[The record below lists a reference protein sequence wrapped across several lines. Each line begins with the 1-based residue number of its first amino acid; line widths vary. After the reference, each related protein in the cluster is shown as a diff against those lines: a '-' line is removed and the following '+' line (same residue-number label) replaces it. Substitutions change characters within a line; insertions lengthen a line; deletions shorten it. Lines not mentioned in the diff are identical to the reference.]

1 MRKYVGF
8 DGWRFVDFF
17 IGQFILFFIVLSILI
32 HILSY
37 NNISFYFCIE
47 HYFSY
52 NANMTKKKSTTTHH
66 VIFTYELR
74 NIIAWGILVTL
85 WVLFLF
91 SNDNPN
97 PDNNSVPLISQFVVD
112 TWRYLFSDLYYKF
125 IASPILLI
133 LWLMILVK
141 RASWSISRLVW
152 LLLYFISLSS
162 LVWKYQGK
170 TVGFFDI
177 HHAVAW
183 LVTTPTDS
191 IFFLVLFFSSLYLTV
206 RISYRAILSKVRE
219 SVPTLSRVREAVL
232 PADDYE
238 DDAPV
243 RKAKT
248 DDVYKKK
255 AEELER
261 KIAEIHKAK
270 KTESPVHEPKWA
282 SLLKGM
288 FGWDKWDTITKKVP
302 LETPEWKIIESKTP
316 AKAVDFGTWDFP
328 SLSLLN
334 EVKHINVVTPDEIEE
349 KSLLIQK
356 TFLQFGIDVEMQE
369 ECVGPTVI
377 QYRLRPSEWV
387 RLSKIEALKK
397 DLTLALKAKSI
408 RIQAPIPGLGL
419 VGIEV
424 PNEKRDTVWVK
435 EVLEDVAFRWHK
447 SKLALALGKDI
458 QGDFIVGDLAKM
470 PHLLI
475 AGQTGSGKSVGMN
488 GFILSLLYKNTPSEL
503 RMIMVDPKQV
513 ELWVYDG
520 IPHLLTPVINSPD
533 KALNALKWWVA
544 EMERRYSTLKPLN
557 ARNLEEYNAKVSIKD
572 KMPAIVIIIDEL
584 ADLMMSGNKKEVE
597 SAITRIAQKARAVGL
612 HMILATQ
619 RPSVDV
625 ITGLIKAN
633 VPSRVAFTVASN
645 VDSRTILD
653 QIGAEDLLGR
663 GDMLYFPTG
672 AMATNRLQWVLVE
685 TDEVERV
692 VAHIKRTIDPAM
704 LEEIYDKSIV
714 DWDRGNYEWSASG
727 DMYWD
732 EDPKVVEESIEL
744 VRSSGKCSTSMLQR
758 HLKLWYG
765 RAARVV
771 DILESMGIVGPA
783 DGSKPREVIG

>member
-1 MRKYVGF
+1 
-8 DGWRFVDFF
+8 
-17 IGQFILFFIVLSILI
+17 
-32 HILSY
+32 
-37 NNISFYFCIE
+37 
-47 HYFSY
+47 
-52 NANMTKKKSTTTHH
+52 MT
-66 VIFTYELR
+66 L
-74 NIIAWGILVTL
+74 
-85 WVLFLF
+85 
-91 SNDNPN
+91 
-97 PDNNSVPLISQFVVD
+97 
-112 TWRYLFSDLYYKF
+112 
-125 IASPILLI
+125 
-133 LWLMILVK
+133 
-141 RASWSISRLVW
+141 
-152 LLLYFISLSS
+152 
-162 LVWKYQGK
+162 
-170 TVGFFDI
+170 
-177 HHAVAW
+177 
-183 LVTTPTDS
+183 
-191 IFFLVLFFSSLYLTV
+191 
-206 RISYRAILSKVRE
+206 RISYRALLSRVRE
-219 SVPTLSRVREAVL
+219 SVPSLSTVRDAVL
-232 PADDYE
+232 SPEEEESPKKSERDS
-238 DDAPV
+238 
-243 RKAKT
+243 
-248 DDVYKKK
+248 VYKKK

-261 KIAEIHKAK
+261 KLADIHRSKEKKEEKPPVTGKTLIANAL
-270 KTESPVHEPKWA
+270 SW
-282 SLLKGM
+282 L
-288 FGWDKWDTITKKVP
+288 TKKVP
-302 LETPEWKIIESKTP
+302 LETPDGKVIESKVPT
-316 AKAVDFGTWDFP
+316 KSVDFGTWDFP
-328 SLSLLN
+328 SVKLLN
-334 EVKHINVVTPDEIEE
+334 QVEHKNLVSGDEIEE

-356 TFLQFGIDVEMQE
+356 TFLQFGIDVEMEE

-387 RLSKIEALKK
+387 RLSKIESLKK

-424 PNEKRDTVWVK
+424 PNEKRDIVGIR
-435 EVLEDVAFRWHK
+435 EVLADDSFTHHK

-458 QGDFIVGDLAKM
+458 QWDFIVGDLAKM

-513 ELWVYDG
+513 ELGIYDG

-544 EMERRYSTLKPLN
+544 EMERRYSTMKPMN
-557 ARNLEEYNAKVSIKD
+557 VRNLEEYNAKVNQKD
-572 KMPAIVIIIDEL
+572 RMPVIVIIIDEL

-612 HMILATQ
+612 HLILATQ

-692 VAHIKRTIDPAM
+692 VNHIKRTIDPAM
-704 LEEIYDKSIV
+704 LEDIYDHSIIE
-714 DWDRGNYEWSASG
+714 WDRGNWEGAVWGDTSG
-727 DMYWD
+727 NSGFE
-732 EDPKVVEESIEL
+732 EDPKVIDEAIEL

-758 HLKLWYG
+758 HLKLGYG

-771 DILESMGIVGPA
+771 DILEKLGIVGPA
-783 DGSKPREVIG
+783 DGSKPRDVIW

>member
-1 MRKYVGF
+1 MYES
-8 DGWRFVDFF
+8 FF
-17 IGQFILFFIVLSILI
+17 
-32 HILSY
+32 
-37 NNISFYFCIE
+37 NIWWLLEKFLGRSSAF
-47 HYFSY
+47 
-52 NANMTKKKSTTTHH
+52 
-66 VIFTYELR
+66 
-74 NIIAWGILVTL
+74 
-85 WVLFLF
+85 LFL
-91 SNDNPN
+91 
-97 PDNNSVPLISQFVVD
+97 I
-112 TWRYLFSDLYYKF
+112 
-125 IASPILLI
+125 
-133 LWLMILVK
+133 
-141 RASWSISRLVW
+141 
-152 LLLYFISLSS
+152 
-162 LVWKYQGK
+162 
-170 TVGFFDI
+170 
-177 HHAVAW
+177 
-183 LVTTPTDS
+183 
-191 IFFLVLFFSSLYLTV
+191 VLFFASLYLTL
-206 RISYRAILSKVRE
+206 RISYRSILSKVRD
-219 SVPTLSRVREAVL
+219 SVPSLSRVREVVL

-238 DDAPV
+238 EDDAPV
-243 RKAKT
+243 RKSKA
-248 DDVYKKK
+248 DDIYKKK

-261 KIAEIHKAK
+261 KIAELHKAK
-270 KTESPVHEPKWA
+270 KGDASVHEPKWA
-282 SLLKGM
+282 VLLKGM
-288 FGWDKWDTITKKVP
+288 FGGGKWDTMTKKVP
-302 LETPEWKIIESKTP
+302 LETPEGKVIESKTP
-316 AKAVDFGTWDFP
+316 AKAVDFGAWDFP

-334 EVKHINVVTPDEIEE
+334 EIKHINTVSPDEIEE

-356 TFLQFGIDVEMQE
+356 TFLQFGIDVEME
-369 ECVGPTVI
+369 DECVGPTVI

-424 PNEKRDTVWVK
+424 PNEKRDTVGVK
-435 EVLEDVAFRWHK
+435 EVLEDVAFRGHK

-458 QGDFIVGDLAKM
+458 QWDFIVGDLAKM

-513 ELWVYDG
+513 ELGVYDG

-557 ARNLEEYNAKVSIKD
+557 ARNLEEYNTKVGAKD

-714 DWDRGNYEWSASG
+714 DWDRGNYEGSASG
-727 DMYWD
+727 DMYGD
-732 EDPKVVEESIEL
+732 EDPKVIEEAIEL

-758 HLKLWYG
+758 HLKLGYG

-771 DILESMGIVGPA
+771 DILEGMGIVGPA
-783 DGSKPREVIG
+783 DGSKPREVVG

>member
-1 MRKYVGF
+1 MFLATREASVFGRYLTQVDMYLFGEYH
-8 DGWRFVDFF
+8 RFV
-17 IGQFILFFIVLSILI
+17 
-32 HILSY
+32 
-37 NNISFYFCIE
+37 
-47 HYFSY
+47 
-52 NANMTKKKSTTTHH
+52 A
-66 VIFTYELR
+66 
-74 NIIAWGILVTL
+74 APILV
-85 WVLFLF
+85 
-91 SNDNPN
+91 
-97 PDNNSVPLISQFVVD
+97 
-112 TWRYLFSDLYYKF
+112 
-125 IASPILLI
+125 ILGT
-133 LWLMILVK
+133 MILVK
-141 RASWSISRLVW
+141 KASWSMSRFVGI
-152 LLLYFISLSS
+152 LLFYISLTS
-162 LVWKYQGK
+162 LIGCYIADY
-170 TVGFFDI
+170 VGFFNI
-177 HHAVAW
+177 WWV
-183 LVTTPTDS
+183 LEK
-191 IFFLVLFFSSLYLTV
+191 FLGRSSAFLFLIVLFFASLYLTL
-206 RISYRAILSKVRE
+206 RISYRTILSKVRD
-219 SVPTLSRVREAVL
+219 SVPSLARVREAVL
-232 PADDYE
+232 PSDE
-238 DDAPV
+238 DSEDEIPV

-261 KIAEIHKAK
+261 KIAELHKAK
-270 KTESPVHEPKWA
+270 KPDTPVHEPKWA
-282 SLLKGM
+282 TILKNM
-288 FGWDKWDTITKKVP
+288 FGSAKTDTITKKVP
-302 LETPEWKIIESKTP
+302 LETPEGKVIESRTP
-316 AKAVDFGTWDFP
+316 TKAVDFGAWDFP
-328 SLSLLN
+328 SISLLN
-334 EVKHINVVTPDEIEE
+334 DVKHINVVTPDEIEE

-356 TFLQFGIDVEMQE
+356 TFLQFGIDVDMQE

-387 RLSKIEALKK
+387 RLSKIESLKK

-424 PNEKRDTVWVK
+424 PNEKRDTVGVK
-435 EVLEDVAFRWHK
+435 EVLEDVAFRGHK

-458 QGDFIVGDLAKM
+458 QWDFIVGDLAKM

-475 AGQTGSGKSVGMN
+475 AWQTGSGKSVGMN

-557 ARNLEEYNAKVSIKD
+557 ARNLEEYNAKVPSKD
-572 KMPAIVIIIDEL
+572 AMPAIVIIIDEL

-597 SAITRIAQKARAVGL
+597 AAITRIAQKARAVWI

-619 RPSVDV
+619 RPSVNV
-625 ITGLIKAN
+625 ITWLIKAN
-633 VPSRVAFTVASN
+633 VPSRVAFTVASD
-645 VDSRTILD
+645 VDSRTIL
-653 QIGAEDLLGR
+653 GNMWAEDLLWR
-663 GDMLYFPTG
+663 WDMLYFPTG
-672 AMATNRLQWVLVE
+672 AMSTSRVQWVLVE

-714 DWDRGNYEWSASG
+714 DWDRGNYEGSASG
-727 DMYWD
+727 DMYGD
-732 EDPKVVEESIEL
+732 EDPKVIEEAIEL

-758 HLKLWYG
+758 HLKLGYG